1 MSVEVAEFAA
11 LYEAIFAHP
20 EAWTEDEYFA
30 LPETPARVELV
41 DGLLVVN
48 PLSDVVH
55 QRLVR
60 EIGNLLDRTSPTDDW
75 EVFPGL
81 NVRLWPGHVRI
92 PDVVLARRGA
102 MSLYVPARDMLL
114 LVEITSPGNFRQDR
128 IAKHRD
134 YAAAGIPFYLRVD
147 LENGPDELEATL
159 YRLVDGEY
167 REAAQSVDGV
177 LRSSV
182 PWPFE
187 ADLRALATGRR

>member
-1 MSVEVAEFAA
+1 MSVETLES
-11 LYEAIFAHP
+11 LYETIFAHP
-20 EAWTEDEYFA
+20 GVWTEDEYFA

-48 PLSDVVH
+48 PLSDAVH

-128 IAKHRD
+128 IVKHGD

-147 LENGPDELEATL
+147 LENGPDALEATL
-159 YRLVDGEY
+159 YELADGEY
-167 REAAQSVDGV
+167 REAARSVDGV
-177 LRSSV
+177 LRTDV

-187 ADLRALATGRR
+187 ADLRALARGR